1 MPFASLLKTYQV
13 RTERALARRLPTEGT
28 LPERLHRA
36 MRYMVLDGGKRIRPI
51 LVYATGVALGVP
63 LNKLDG
69 PACAMELI
77 HVYSLVHDDLPSM
90 DNDVLRR
97 GKPTCH
103 MAFDE
108 ATAIL
113 TGDALQSLAFH
124 LLAHDPS
131 MISNPVNRLQM
142 VETLAHASGS
152 RGMASGQA
160 IDLDAVG
167 QQLNLLELENMHIH
181 KTGALFRAS
190 VKLGALCQERLSSAM
205 VSENVLEKLDHYAKC
220 IGLAFQIRDDILD
233 VEANTETLG
242 KTQGSDLARN
252 KPTYTS
258 LVGLEEAKKMAE
270 NLRKEAIDSLDVL
283 GASGE
288 HLAWI
293 GEYIINRQH

>member
-1 MPFASLLKTYQV
+1 MPFARLLKTYQV
-13 RTERALARRLPTEGT
+13 RTEHALAKRLPIESA
-28 LPERLHRA
+28 LPERLHKA
-36 MRYMVLDGGKRIRPI
+36 MRYVVLGGGKRIRPI
-51 LVYATGVALGVP
+51 LVYATGIALGVP
-63 LNKLDG
+63 LSNLDG
-69 PACAMELI
+69 PACAVELI
-77 HVYSLVHDDLPSM
+77 HAYSLVHDDLPSM

-103 MAFDE
+103 IAFDE

-124 LLAHDPS
+124 LLAHDPD
-131 MISNPVNRLQM
+131 MIGNPVNRLQM
-142 VETLAHASGS
+142 VETLAYASGS
-152 RGMASGQA
+152 WGMAGGQA

-167 QQLNLLELENMHIH
+167 QQLNLVELENMHIH
-181 KTGALFRAS
+181 KTGALIRAS
-190 VKLGALCQERLSSAM
+190 VKLGVLSQEQLSPVLASD
-205 VSENVLEKLDHYAKC
+205 NVVEKLDHYAKC

-233 VEANTETLG
+233 AEANTETLG

-258 LVGLEEAKKMAE
+258 IVGIKEAKKMAE

-283 GASGE
+283 GVSGE

-293 GEYIINRQH
+293 GEYIINRQN

>member
-1 MPFASLLKTYQV
+1 MPFARLLNTYQARV
-13 RTERALARRLPTEGT
+13 ERALAKRLPTEGT

-36 MRYMVLDGGKRIRPI
+36 MRYMALDGGKRIRPI

-63 LNKLDG
+63 LSKLDG
-69 PACAMELI
+69 PACAVELI
-77 HVYSLVHDDLPSM
+77 HAYSLVHDDLPSM

-113 TGDALQSLAFH
+113 AGDALQSLAFH
-124 LLAHDPS
+124 MLAHDTS
-131 MISNPVNRLQM
+131 MIGNPVNRLQM

-152 RGMASGQA
+152 WGMAGGQA

-167 QQLNLLELENMHIH
+167 QQLNLRELENMHIH
-181 KTGALFRAS
+181 KTGALIRAS
-190 VKLGALCQERLSSAM
+190 VKLGALSQEQLNPILASD
-205 VSENVLEKLDHYAKC
+205 NVVEKLDHYAKC

-233 VEANTETLG
+233 AEANTEILG

-258 LVGLEEAKKMAE
+258 IVGIKEAKNMAE
-270 NLRKEAIDSLDVL
+270 NLREEAIDSLDVL

-293 GEYIINRQH
+293 GEYIINRQN